1 MGRHATLGNRLT
13 GHKNTTLKQGSKYYT
28 NQRIRNAGDLAS
40 DVLVET
46 FEPLPALPYVRS
58 NPFKGV
64 NPIAGQDFTQVG
76 TNAYKLRVREGFIGL
91 TRKTYKP
98 KDGKAFGIWF
108 ASYAGKSVPLLSNR
122 GQALNFK
129 EAKDKLFQL
138 LVCDLTVK
146 PTLVY
151 AADKKVKTPKAYTG
165 GDITRFVI
173 YAIGP
178 KGRIRYT
185 VPENKTCGEIV
196 DDMREKGYTI
206 DRIANS

>member
-1 MGRHATLGNRLT
+1 MGRHATIGNSQV
-13 GHKNTTLKQGSKYYT
+13 GHKNTTLKQASKWAT
-28 NQRIRNAGDLAS
+28 QNRIRNAADLAS
-40 DVLVET
+40 EVTVEN
-46 FEPLPALPYVRS
+46 FDPIPALPYVRS
-58 NPFKGV
+58 NPFTGI

-76 TNAYKLRVREGFIGL
+76 TNSYKLRVREGFIGL

-108 ASYAGKSVPLLSNR
+108 ASYAGQSVPLLSNR
-122 GQALNFK
+122 GQALNFT

-146 PTLVY
+146 PVNVY
-151 AADKKVKTPKAYTG
+151 AADKKVKAPKAYTG
-165 GDITRFVI
+165 GDITKFVI
-173 YAIGP
+173 YAV
-178 KGRIRYT
+178 KGDRKIRYT